1 MRCRPCPHLINVLAV
16 ISPGADFAMT
26 VRNSYLYGRAPGI
39 LSAVGISLGVLV
51 HVTYTILGVGI
62 LIAHSPSA
70 FTVIKLAGAGYLV
83 YVGCRTFAKR
93 TQMDIDLSSGAAISR
108 MQALR
113 TGFLTNALN
122 PKTTLFVLSTFTQV
136 IHQDTALWRQIGYG
150 LFMSLAHLAWFS
162 LAALSLFERPAA
174 RQDAAPRQILLN
186 RVIGTVLVGLGVA
199 LALTPTTQWAP
210 HRSPGEVR

>member
-1 MRCRPCPHLINVLAV
+1 MAELLAVALITVLAV

-39 LSAVGISLGVLV
+39 FSAVGISLGVLV
-51 HVTYTILGVGI
+51 HVTYTILGVGL

-83 YVGCRTFAKR
+83 YIGCRTFAKR
-93 TQMDIDLSSGAAISR
+93 TQMDIDLSAGAVISR

-136 IHQDTALWRQIGYG
+136 VHPDTALWRQIGYG
-150 LFMSLAHLAWFS
+150 LFMSLAHLAWFA
-162 LAALSLFERPAA
+162 LAALFFSNDRLRAKML
-174 RQDAAPRQILLN
+174 RSQILLN

-199 LALTPTTQWAP
+199 LALTPTTQ
-210 HRSPGEVR
+210 

>member
-1 MRCRPCPHLINVLAV
+1 
-16 ISPGADFAMT
+16 MT

-83 YVGCRTFAKR
+83 YIGCRTFAKR

-113 TGFLTNALN
+113 TGFLANALN

-162 LAALSLFERPAA
+162 LAALFFSNDRLRAKML
-174 RQDAAPRQILLN
+174 RSQILLN
-186 RVIGTVLVGLGVA
+186 RVIGTVLVGFGVA
-199 LALTPTTQWAP
+199 LALTPTTQ
-210 HRSPGEVR
+210 